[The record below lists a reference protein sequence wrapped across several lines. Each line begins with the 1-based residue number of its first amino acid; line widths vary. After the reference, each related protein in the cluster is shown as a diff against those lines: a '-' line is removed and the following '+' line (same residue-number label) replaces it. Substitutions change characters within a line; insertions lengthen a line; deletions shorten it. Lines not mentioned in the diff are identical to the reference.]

1 MMTAKKGY
9 TYPSLKV
16 TPKRFVDIKDSSY
29 SFAFFMFN
37 NTLMERSFRLLRIYI
52 SVELRVVSIILMSIF
67 ICFSSQIA
75 ESC

>member
-9 TYPSLKV
+9 TYPSQKV
-16 TPKRFVDIKDSSY
+16 TRKRFVDIKDSSY